1 MSPNT
6 PPKALSI
13 PELEQVYDQLAT
25 AIDAVGPDKTEHFLV
40 KLALMNANALA
51 DGGNVARQWMLQ
63 ALADP
68 DVVDGMGL
76 FVGNVPWDRGEKDI
90 TFTGFG
96 IDPA

>member
-40 KLALMNANALA
+40 KLALMHANALA
-51 DGGNVARQWMLQ
+51 DPDLFQ
-63 ALADP
+63 AH
-68 DVVDGMGL
+68 
-76 FVGNVPWDRGEKDI
+76 
-90 TFTGFG
+90 
-96 IDPA
+96 IDAALRDL